1 MQKSERSSIR
11 SVIILI
17 CIALCIRGYAYF
29 PELVESTYTTWFY
42 PVISRLLRTSFGW
55 LSFSMG
61 DLLYGITIAYILWRT
76 AQWIKK
82 NHENKWSKTFSKS
95 AFLKVIRIALIL
107 YIIFNIL
114 WGLNYNRTGIHGQLK
129 FTHEKY
135 SVKDLVEIN
144 HLLLKQVNEC
154 KETILRKNISYPSK
168 KILFLQTS
176 AAFSQASK
184 KYPFLQYTHTS
195 VKPSLFTLMGNYFGI
210 SGYYNPFTGE
220 AQVNT
225 DVPEFLQPYIACHE
239 VSHQLGYAK
248 ENEANFAGFIAA
260 ISSADTC
267 FMYAAYFDV
276 FMYANRNLY
285 GADSVK
291 AKQLLTRL
299 HPAVKDDISTLKAY
313 YRKYENPVEPLFR
326 WVYGKYLQ
334 ANDQPLGMITY
345 SEVVA
350 DLIAWYKQNGKLS
363 G

>member
-1 MQKSERSSIR
+1 MQKSDRRRNTSIIILFCIAVSIR
-11 SVIILI
+11 V
-17 CIALCIRGYAYF
+17 YACF
-29 PELVESTYTTWFY
+29 PDLVEASYTFLLY
-42 PVISRLLRTSFGW
+42 PFISSFLRTSFGW
-55 LSFSMG
+55 LPFSMG

-76 AQWIKK
+76 ATWIKK
-82 NHENKWSKTFSKS
+82 NHENKWSKAFSKS

-129 FTHEKY
+129 FTREKY

-154 KETILRKNISYPSK
+154 KETITRKNISYPSK
-168 KILFLQTS
+168 KTLLLQTS

-248 ENEANFAGFIAA
+248 ENEANFAGFLAA
-260 ISSADTC
+260 TSSGDTL
-267 FMYAAYFDV
+267 FMYAAYFDL
-276 FMYANRNLY
+276 FMYASRNLY
-285 GADSVK
+285 GTDSVT

-299 HPAVKDDISTLKAY
+299 HPAVREDISTLKAY

-334 ANDQPLGMITY
+334 ANDQPMGMVTY
-345 SEVVA
+345 SDVVA
-350 DLIAWYKQNGKLS
+350 DLIAWHKKYGKLS